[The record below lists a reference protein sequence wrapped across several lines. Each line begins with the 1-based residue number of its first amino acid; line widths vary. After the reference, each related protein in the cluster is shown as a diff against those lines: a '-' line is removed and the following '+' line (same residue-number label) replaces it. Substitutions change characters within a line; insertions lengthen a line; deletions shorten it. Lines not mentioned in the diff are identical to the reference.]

1 MSESGNLG
9 DAVVRLRERHASLWD
24 PEEDYA
30 DQEHSDLALRT
41 NRALSWLERADK
53 EYRLGDASK
62 NDADAA
68 FIFLWIAFN
77 AAYAGEIKTGSKK
90 SERRRF
96 GNYFNKL
103 LSLDEDK
110 AIYDAIWSKF
120 SGPVRLLLDNKY
132 LFRHY
137 WKSVAGKPGAEDWEK
152 RFSGSKKKAYSALS
166 SNNNAN
172 VVLEVLFGRLYV
184 LRNQL
189 LHGGAK
195 WDSSLNREA
204 VGDGANILSHLVPIF
219 IDLMLKNPGD
229 TDWGKLQYPPI
240 RRRTASRKTPPGG

>member
-1 MSESGNLG
+1 MSESGNLA
-9 DAVVRLRERHASLWD
+9 DAVVKLRERHAFLWD
-24 PEEDYA
+24 SEKHYA
-30 DQEHSDLALRT
+30 DQEHPDLALRT
-41 NRALSWLERADK
+41 NRALSWLERAAE

-62 NDADAA
+62 SDADDSKSDADAA

-77 AAYAGEIKTGSKK
+77 AAYAGEIKTGSTK

-132 LFRHY
+132 LFGSY
-137 WKSVAGKPGAEDWEK
+137 WKSVAGKSGAENWEK
-152 RFSGSKKKAYSALS
+152 GFSGSKKSAYSALG
-166 SNNNAN
+166 SNDAN
-172 VVLEVLFGRLYV
+172 VVLEVLFRRLYV

-195 WDSSLNREA
+195 WNSSLNRQA
-204 VGDGANILSHLVPIF
+204 VRDGANILSHLIPIF
-219 IDLMLKNPGD
+219 IDLMLRDPGD
-229 TDWGKLQYPPI
+229 TDWGKLEYPPI
-240 RRRTASRKTPPGG
+240 R

>member
-9 DAVVRLRERHASLWD
+9 DDVVRLRERHAFLWD
-24 PEEDYA
+24 PEEGYA

-132 LFRHY
+132 LFGPY
-137 WKSVAGKPGAEDWEK
+137 WRSVNKKSVDNWEK
-152 RFSGSKKKAYSALS
+152 GFLASKKSAYSALS
-166 SNNNAN
+166 SNDPD
-172 VVLEVLFGRLYV
+172 VVLEVLFRRLYV

-195 WDSSLNREA
+195 WSSSLNRQA
-204 VGDGANILSHLVPIF
+204 VRDGANILSHLVPIF

-229 TDWGKLQYPPI
+229 TDWGKLEYPPI
-240 RRRTASRKTPPGG
+240 R